1 MTRSAAAQ
9 AKGNA
14 QQATS
19 SSGNNSGA
27 HADR

>member
-9 AKGNA
+9 AKGKA

-19 SSGNNSGA
+19 SSGNNPGA
-27 HADR
+27 HTDR